1 MNATWSNAAADFGG
15 LVKETVVE
23 FQRHKAQWLAAA
35 IAYFALFAI
44 APLVIVVVEIAGL
57 FLGSHRAVL
66 DQLHRYLAQTA
77 GVEAARGIDAIVTA
91 TFSHRRSGFVAQAAG
106 WAAFVLGAIGFFG
119 SLQEALNTIWECETG
134 QVRFSKTRKRADPL
148 FCNGYRRCIRLTD
161 LARTE
166 LGRERGCRRPRR
178 RSYRSSQLP
187 SQIVDIGVSLVLVTL
202 VFGLLYEYLPDCR
215 IAWRDVWLG
224 AAASAVLF
232 VAGQTL
238 LAWYIG
244 RTGNCVALTAPSAV
258 SLYFSYGPFT
268 RPRYCCSEPSSPTST
283 LLSSGRCAPH
293 APLQQ
298 SRSINRPE

>member
-1 MNATWSNAAADFGG
+1 MKVTWSDAAADFGG

-44 APLVIVVVEIAGL
+44 APLVIVVVEIAGF

-91 TFSHRRSGFVAQAAG
+91 TFSQRRSGFVAQAAG

-119 SLQEALNTIWECETG
+119 SLQEALNTIWNVKPAKFGFLKLVKE
-134 QVRFSKTRKRADPL
+134 
-148 FCNGYRRCIRLTD
+148 RLLSFVMVLGVAFVLLIS
-161 LARTE
+161 LALNSVVSAAEAATATI
-166 LGRERGCRRPRR
+166 
-178 RSYRSSQLP
+178 LP
-187 SQIVDIGVSLVLVTL
+187 VFPVTVQIVDIGVSLVLVTL

-232 VAGQTL
+232 VAGQTF

-244 RTGNCVALTAPSAV
+244 RTAIASSYGAFGGIVVFLVWSFYSAQILLLGAEFTHVYALKFGSLRSARSTSAV
-258 SLYFSYGPFT
+258 
-268 RPRYCCSEPSSPTST
+268 EVDK
-283 LLSSGRCAPH
+283 
-293 APLQQ
+293 
-298 SRSINRPE
+298 